1 MSFDIR
7 DKAVVATYITAGNYG
22 YYSIGLDEYDT
33 DAEPELQAG
42 FVEVGGEIY
51 ENTAALAITGWA
63 GVAVSTQAYVYIVPG
78 GTTATCIFSSTA
90 PTWSN
95 IKRGWY
101 NSNDRAIFTV
111 YKDSAGTGYCHK
123 QELKGR
129 NVTTGGTTVTSVTNT
144 VTTTWEYSA
153 DFAVF
158 EPGTYY
164 MTWSSVVTL
173 GEITTCIQQKINGTY
188 TDPNPVGTEDAQAG
202 IMGDNTV
209 AGGALSYYLGTVGAG
224 VYRVATYTT
233 SQNRTSTLYRA
244 GRLSN
249 ND

>member
-7 DKAVVATYITAGNYG
+7 DKSVVATYITAGNYG

-51 ENTAALAITGWA
+51 ENTAALAITGWS
-63 GVAVSTQAYVYIVPG
+63 GISTSTQAYVYIVPG
-78 GTTATCIFSSTA
+78 GSTATAIFSSTA

-95 IKRGWY
+95 AKRGWY
-101 NSNDRAIFTV
+101 NSNDRALFAV

-129 NVTTGGTTVTSVTNT
+129 NVTSGGTYVSEIT
-144 VTTTWEYSA
+144 YSTA
-153 DFAVF
+153 PTYGDDFIVY
-158 EPGTYY
+158 EPGVFYGVPDGVNTGSTNYII
-164 MTWSSVVTL
+164 V
-173 GEITTCIQQKINGTY
+173 QPKINGTY
-188 TDPNPVGTEDAQAG
+188 SHIHAATQDP
-202 IMGDNTV
+202 MTV
-209 AGGALSYYLGTVGAG
+209 AYAETGAVYSRAIVLNPGTYRLYANGGTGTP
-224 VYRVATYTT
+224 TT
-233 SQNRTSTLYRA
+233 TLYRS